1 MALQLAITEPNGIT
15 LNYHRISN
23 VNTDFNTG
31 SLVVRVM
38 SYASLEIRKDSVFFY
53 LKERIFTNNTIK
65 DVDGN
70 TATADK
76 ENYLALAVDDILTRA
91 SIYEALKVLYVGAI
105 DV

>member
-15 LNYHRISN
+15 VNYHRISN

-38 SYASLEIRKDSVFFY
+38 SYASSEIRRDSVFFY

-70 TATADK
+70 TAPADK
-76 ENYLALAVDDILTRA
+76 EDYLALAVDDILTRA